1 MFTRASVLPLC
12 LAVVANSVLAKAS
25 SAPPVPS
32 SNYSLSTS
40 GSSWGTSRDS
50 CLAAMQTLL
59 PDVHCLEEGFF
70 EDRPG
75 GCLLDIVRWKASYN
89 GGGEENTQLV
99 VEAHVGDTTIV
110 IAQSAAVVAGD
121 QVVVSAGTVQAEIVT
136 VVGFGSCA
144 THSCT
149 INLQTALHQN
159 HAAGAAVT
167 ALHKNYYGLC
177 VGAIPK
183 DKVQKLPLKPI
194 LPPLPTVTYPVG
206 HCEHKYPDGIMGS
219 NATDCN
225 EAVLGGVASCLH
237 LRTLEKVSVVYSPF
251 ERDRLTR
258 CA

>member
-1 MFTRASVLPLC
+1 MFTRASVLLLC

-25 SAPPVPS
+25 SASLVPS

-59 PDVHCLEEGFF
+59 PGVHCLEEGFF

-75 GCLLDIVRWKASYN
+75 GCLLDIVRWKAVYN
-89 GGGEENTQLV
+89 GGGEINTQLV
-99 VEAHVGDTTIV
+99 VEAHVGDPTIV
-110 IAQSAAVVAGD
+110 IVESAAVVAGD

-144 THSCT
+144 THRCT
-149 INLQTALHQN
+149 INLQTALHED

-177 VGAIPK
+177 VGLIPK

-194 LPPLPTVTYPVG
+194 MPPLPTVTYPVG
-206 HCEHKYPDGIMGS
+206 HCEHKYPEGIMGS

-237 LRTLEKVSVVYSPF
+237 LRTLEKVSVIDSPVA
-251 ERDRLTR
+251 RDRRTR
-258 CA
+258 